1 MAFMA
6 VLFFV
11 LWQIRS
17 HYATAHEQLEVPAT
31 GVDPGRA
38 FVAASPRSQTVV
50 VPVDEINRAV
60 LRTLAY
66 ARSIS
71 SNVIALHVTDSRE
84 MADALKAEWDQVV
97 LDVPLVIIE
106 SPYRSLVQ
114 PIMEYVDAVDRAQP
128 NQPIT
133 VVLPEFVTR
142 RWWQQ
147 MLHNQ
152 LSHRLKRELMDRPNT
167 VVVDVPYHLER

>member
-11 LWQIRS
+11 LWTIRS
-17 HYATAHEQLEVPAT
+17 HYATAQEQLDVPAS
-31 GVDPGRA
+31 GIDPGRA
-38 FVAASPRSQTVV
+38 FVAASSRSQTVI

-84 MADALKAEWDQVV
+84 LADALKAQWDQIV

-114 PIMEYVDAVDRAQP
+114 PIMEYVDAVDRVQL